1 MANKMLNYSPQMIPS
16 RIKQLLKERGMTR
29 EKLAVACEW
38 KNASSISQYL
48 MEYKKCKSR
57 VPSLDVLCRI
67 ANALDCDIDF
77 LLGVIDTPRKITAD
91 VCDAT
96 GLTNE
101 ASQQLIISNKYG
113 YNVIPEFISALLES
127 QDGLLLAFRYA
138 KYKELIN
145 QHKETYDDKIVQ
157 KASDV
162 VNDDMIGMS
171 EYRFM
176 AAWHDFLAECK
187 TEG

>member
-1 MANKMLNYSPQMIPS
+1 MDDSVLSYNTSMIPR
-16 RIKQLLKERGMTR
+16 RIKELLSKRNMTR
-29 EKLAVACEW
+29 AVFAEAVGW
-38 KNASSISQYL
+38 TNVSSANQYL
-48 MEYKKCKSR
+48 VEYPSGKNR
-57 VPSLDVLCRI
+57 VPNLDTLCRI
-67 ANALDCDIDF
+67 ANALECDIDF
-77 LLGVIDTPRKITAD
+77 LLGVITTPRKITAD

-113 YNVIPEFISALLES
+113 YDAIPEFISALLEN

-138 KYKELIN
+138 KHKELIN
-145 QHKETYDDKIVQ
+145 QHKETYDDKIMQIACEVE
-157 KASDV
+157 
-162 VNDDMIGMS
+162 NDDMIGMS

-176 AAWHDFLAECK
+176 AAWHDFLAVCK